1 MAKDARYDTYLV
13 DDARLIV
20 SAYGS
25 VSRIVRTSID
35 RVREKGMKV
44 GLLRPITLF
53 PFPTRRCW
61 SCRAASRSSSWWSST
76 PARWWKT
83 SGSRSRGR
91 TGRFLRQ
98 SPGSIPSPAQ
108 LEELIEE
115 RYKRI
120 GAP

>member
-13 DDARLIV
+13 EDARLIV

-53 PFPTRRCW
+53 PFPHAPLLELSRRVKEFFVVELNTGQMVEDVKL
-61 SCRAASRSSSWWSST
+61 SVAGD
-76 PARWWKT
+76 ARVDFF
-83 SGSRSRGR
+83 GNP
-91 TGRFLRQ
+91 
-98 SPGSIPSPAQ
+98 PGSIPSPAQ
-108 LEELIEE
+108 LEGLIEE
-115 RYKRI
+115 RYKKI
-120 GAP
+120 C